1 MTQANED
8 PVPAQL
14 DSAALAGTWVL
25 DPAKS
30 TVRLRSK
37 SVWGLVPVKGTFGTV
52 TGEGT
57 VSPEGNVSG
66 TVTVD
71 AASVD
76 TGTAKRDQHL
86 RSGDFFAVDTYP
98 NIVFAVDEIRT
109 SGAEATVSGRL
120 TVRDQ
125 TRPLSF
131 PVTPAVHGDGEVWL
145 DAEVPVDRTDF
156 GLTWNQLGMSSTHN
170 IIAVHAVFTR
180 R

>member
-1 MTQANED
+1 MTQANGES
-8 PVPAQL
+8 VPAQL
-14 DSAALAGTWVL
+14 DTAALAGTWVL

-57 VSPEGNVSG
+57 VSPAGEVSG

-98 NIVFAVDEIRT
+98 HIVFAVDQIRT

-145 DAEVPVDRTDF
+145 DAKVPVDRTDF

>member
-1 MTQANED
+1 MIWGVTEETGMTQANGD
-8 PVPAQL
+8 SVPAQL

-25 DPAKS
+25 DPARS

-37 SVWGLVPVKGTFGTV
+37 SMWGLVPVKGTFGTV

-57 VSPEGNVSG
+57 VSPEGEISG

-98 NIVFAVDEIRT
+98 NIVFAVDEIR
-109 SGAEATVSGRL
+109 
-120 TVRDQ
+120 
-125 TRPLSF
+125 
-131 PVTPAVHGDGEVWL
+131 
-145 DAEVPVDRTDF
+145 
-156 GLTWNQLGMSSTHN
+156 
-170 IIAVHAVFTR
+170 
-180 R
+180 

>member
-1 MTQANED
+1 MTQANGD
-8 PVPAQL
+8 SVPAQL

-25 DPAKS
+25 DPARS

-37 SVWGLVPVKGTFGTV
+37 SMWGLVPVKGSFGTV
-52 TGEGT
+52 SGEGT
-57 VSPEGNVSG
+57 VSPAGEVSG

-76 TGTAKRDQHL
+76 TKMGKRDQHL
-86 RSGDFFAVDTYP
+86 RSEDFFAADTYP
-98 NIVFAVDEIRT
+98 NIVFAVDQVQT
-109 SGAEATVSGRL
+109 SGAKATVSGRL

-145 DAEVPVDRTDF
+145 DAEVPVDRTDY
-156 GLTWNQLGMSSTHN
+156 GLNWNQLGMSSTHN
-170 IIAVHAVFTR
+170 KITVHAVFTR